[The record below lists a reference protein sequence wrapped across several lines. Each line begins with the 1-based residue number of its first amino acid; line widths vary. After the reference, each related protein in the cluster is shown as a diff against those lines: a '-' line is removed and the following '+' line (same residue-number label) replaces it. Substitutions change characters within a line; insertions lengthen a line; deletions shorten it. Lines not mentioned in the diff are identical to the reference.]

1 MSKGLNLLILCLA
14 LQLTATAQVP
24 AAATLAD
31 EALSKARA
39 GKNSEALSL
48 YRKALAIDP
57 DNIAI
62 LRDYAVVLGWNEQY
76 AEAITVIK
84 KLRKIEN
91 DQPEWALREF
101 ARSYLFGN
109 ATVDAL
115 STLDELIQKG
125 DKSETTLERR
135 ALALRWL
142 GRRKEAQDA
151 YRDELKL
158 YPQSAG
164 AVVGIA
170 YTFADENKHA
180 EALRF
185 LDSESEVP
193 ADNVQVMKAKIRI
206 LNWMGRHY
214 EAQAMLAKVPTNF
227 ADDRDILEDRISAA
241 RWGGKPVEAAQYL
254 NTLASLFPSD
264 SSSRLRKDFRTEF
277 GHSFSPSVR
286 YIDDS
291 DGLIDRTAGADA
303 SFHLNPSHA
312 IRMGYQY
319 RFLKQLQEDRSWVR
333 YDLGWTGTLSRR
345 LTVYATASNID
356 YRTPGIDRTTIGD
369 GSFIVSA
376 SDKFKISGGG
386 GTIISDAF
394 NSISTRVTAPFGFG
408 DVSFSPNSATRFQAR
423 YSRFAFSDQVN
434 RDRADF
440 EAMRSVVSESLVRF
454 SLGWRSNLMW
464 HDAYTPD
471 FWSPSQFQ
479 SHTAVAQGYGRVSR
493 WLDYFGEVSGGWQ
506 AERGTPST
514 HPLQVA
520 GRVVWHP
527 SRHWNAVLEAGRSTS
542 SLDRPSSGLRTYIRR
557 VFSAGMQFR
566 FP

>member
-1 MSKGLNLLILCLA
+1 MSKGLSLLIFCLA
-14 LQLTATAQVP
+14 LQLNASAQSP
-24 AAATLAD
+24 AAMTLAD
-31 EALSKARA
+31 EALAKARS
-39 GKNSEALSL
+39 GQNSEALSL
-48 YRKALAIDP
+48 YRKALAVDP
-57 DNIAI
+57 DNVAI
-62 LRDYAVVLGWNEQY
+62 FRDYAVVLGWGEQY
-76 AEAITVIK
+76 ADAITVIK
-84 KLRKIEN
+84 KLRKMQN
-91 DQPEWALREF
+91 DQPVWALQEF

-109 ATVDAL
+109 ATADAL
-115 STLDELIQKG
+115 STLDELIRKG
-125 DKSETTLERR
+125 DKSETTLTRR

-151 YRDELKL
+151 YRDELAL
-158 YPQSAG
+158 YPQSAN

-185 LDSESEVP
+185 LDSESGVP

-214 EAQAMLAKVPTNF
+214 EAQAMLSKIPASF

-254 NTLASLFPSD
+254 NTLSSLFPSD

-286 YIDDS
+286 YIDDT
-291 DGLIDRTAGADA
+291 DGLIDRTAGGDA
-303 SFHLNPSHA
+303 SFHLNPSHVV
-312 IRMGYQY
+312 RLGYQY
-319 RFLKQLQEDRSWVR
+319 RFLKQLQEEHSWVR

-345 LTVYATASNID
+345 VTVYTTASNVD
-356 YRTPGIDRTTIGD
+356 YRTSGLDRLTVGD
-369 GSFIVSA
+369 GSIIVSA

-386 GTIISDAF
+386 GSIMMDAF
-394 NSISTRVTAPFGFG
+394 NSIQQQVTAPFGFG
-408 DVSFSPNSATRFQAR
+408 DVTFSPNSATRVQAR

-454 SLGWRSNLMW
+454 NLGWRSNLMW

-479 SHTAVAQGYGRVSR
+479 SHAAVVQGNGRVST

-506 AERGTPST
+506 AERGAPGS

-520 GRVVWHP
+520 ARLVWHP
-527 SRHWNAVLEAGRSTS
+527 SRHWNAVAEAGRSTS
-542 SLDRPSSGLRTYIRR
+542 SLDRPSSGSRIYIRR
-557 VFSAGMQFR
+557 VFSAGIQFR

>member
-14 LQLTATAQVP
+14 LQLNASAQGQ

-31 EALSKARA
+31 EALSRARA
-39 GKNSEALSL
+39 GQNSEALSI

-57 DNIAI
+57 DNTGI
-62 LRDYAVVLGWNEQY
+62 LRDYAVVLGWGEHY
-76 AEAITVIK
+76 AEAITAIK
-84 KLRKIEN
+84 KLRNLQN
-91 DQPEWALREF
+91 DQPVWALQEF

-109 ATVDAL
+109 AAADAL

-125 DKSETTLERR
+125 DKSETTLSRR

-142 GRRKEAQDA
+142 GRKREAQEA
-151 YRDELKL
+151 YRQLL
-158 YPQSAG
+158 AAYPQSAD

-170 YTFADENKHA
+170 YSLADENKHA
-180 EALRF
+180 EAIRF
-185 LDSESEVP
+185 LDSEGVP
-193 ADNVQVMKAKIRI
+193 ADNVQIMKAKIRI

-214 EAQAMLAKVPTNF
+214 EAQAMLQKVPASI

-277 GHSFSPSVR
+277 GHSLSPSVR
-286 YIDDS
+286 YIADI

-303 SFHLNPSHA
+303 SVHVNPSHV
-312 IRMGYQY
+312 IRVGYQY
-319 RFLKQLQEDRSWVR
+319 RFLKQLQEERSWTR
-333 YDLGWTGTLSRR
+333 YDLGWTGTLHRR
-345 LTVYATASNID
+345 LTVYTTASSID
-356 YRTPGIDRTTIGD
+356 YRTAGLDRLTIGD
-369 GSFIVSA
+369 GSLILSA
-376 SDKFKISGGG
+376 TDKFKISGGG
-386 GTIISDAF
+386 GSIMMDAF
-394 NSISTRVTAPFGFG
+394 NSIRPQVTAPFGFG
-408 DVSFSPNSATRFQAR
+408 DVTFSPNSATRVQAR
-423 YSRFAFSDQVN
+423 YSRFAFTDNVN
-434 RDRADF
+434 RERADF
-440 EAMRSVVSESLVRF
+440 EAMRSLFSESLVRF
-454 SLGWRSNLMW
+454 NLGWRSNLMW

-479 SHTAVAQGYGRVSR
+479 SHVAVAQGYGRLAT

-506 AERGTPST
+506 AERGTPGT

-527 SRHWNAVLEAGRSTS
+527 SRHWNTVIEAGRSTS
-542 SLDRPSSGLRTYIRR
+542 SLDRPSSGLRTYTRR
-557 VFSAGMQFR
+557 VVSASIQFR

>member
-1 MSKGLNLLILCLA
+1 MSKSLNLLIFCLA
-14 LQLTATAQVP
+14 LQLNASAQAP
-24 AAATLAD
+24 SGATLAD
-31 EALSKARA
+31 EALLKARA
-39 GKNSEALSL
+39 GENSEALSL

-57 DNIAI
+57 DNTAI
-62 LRDYAVVLGWNEQY
+62 LRDYAVVLGWGEHY
-76 AEAITVIK
+76 AEAITVIG
-84 KLRKIEN
+84 KLRNLQN
-91 DQPEWALREF
+91 DQPDWALQEF

-109 ATVDAL
+109 AAGDAL
-115 STLDELIQKG
+115 SVLDELIQKG
-125 DKSETTLERR
+125 DKSETTLSRR

-151 YRDELKL
+151 YRQLLAL
-158 YPQSAG
+158 YPNSAD
-164 AVVGIA
+164 ALVGIA
-170 YTFADENKHA
+170 YSLADENKHA
-180 EALRF
+180 EAIRF
-185 LDSESEVP
+185 LDSEGAP
-193 ADNVQVMKAKIRI
+193 ADNVQIMKAKIRI

-214 EAQAMLAKVPTNF
+214 EAQAMLQKVPASF

-277 GHSFSPSVR
+277 GHSLSPSVR
-286 YIDDS
+286 YIDDT

-303 SFHLNPSHA
+303 SVHVNPSHV
-312 IRMGYQY
+312 IRVGYQY
-319 RFLKQLQEDRSWVR
+319 RFLKQLQEERSWTR
-333 YDLGWTGTLSRR
+333 YDLGWTGTLHRR
-345 LTVYATASNID
+345 LTVYTTASSID
-356 YRTPGIDRTTIGD
+356 YRTAGLDRLTVGD
-369 GSFIVSA
+369 GSLIFSA
-376 SDKFKISGGG
+376 SDKFKLSGGG
-386 GTIISDAF
+386 GSIMMDAF
-394 NSISTRVTAPFGFG
+394 NSIQPRVTAPFGFG
-408 DVSFSPNSATRFQAR
+408 DVTFSPNSATRVEAR
-423 YSRFAFSDQVN
+423 YSRFAFTDDVN

-440 EAMRSVVSESLVRF
+440 EAMRSVFSESLIRF

-479 SHTAVAQGYGRVSR
+479 SHVAVAQGYGRVAT

-506 AERGTPST
+506 AEGGTPGT

-527 SRHWNAVLEAGRSTS
+527 SRHWNTVIEAGRSTS
-542 SLDRPSSGLRTYIRR
+542 SLDRPSSGFRTYIRR
-557 VFSAGMQFR
+557 VFSAGIQFR